1 MATKRKSVPARTATV
16 EGLFHRVV
24 AILEQAR
31 ARVVRTVNSEMV
43 LAYWHIG
50 REIVELL
57 QAGEER
63 AEYGNRVI
71 EQLAARLRTRYG
83 RGFSTA
89 NLRYFRTFYQVYADR
104 TPEIRQTASGELGP
118 APASVKIRHT
128 PSGVLDDLASAVD
141 QADGIRGFSPALGWS
156 HYQTLLQVDH
166 KAARLFYEIEAE
178 KDGWSVRHLERQIHG
193 LLFARLIKSRDKAGL
208 LDLVSKGQALHEPID
223 TIKDPYVLDFLDL
236 PDAPALHES
245 QIESAIIA
253 HLQEFLLELGKGFA
267 FVARQKRLSF
277 EDEHLYVDL
286 VFYNCILKC
295 YVLVDLKIGKLT
307 HQDVGQMDGY
317 VRLFDDRFTSP
328 GDNPTIGLI
337 LCAQKND
344 AVARYS
350 VLSES
355 KQIFAAKYVK
365 YLPTEAELRHELQ
378 RERRLLEM
386 CRPVALKRAEKP

>member
-1 MATKRKSVPARTATV
+1 MGEFSESVV
-16 EGLFHRVV
+16 EDTTL
-24 AILEQAR
+24 ALLESLGW
-31 ARVVRTVNSEMV
+31 T
-43 LAYWHIG
+43 
-50 REIVELL
+50 
-57 QAGEER
+57 
-63 AEYGNRVI
+63 AEYGPEIAPGEIAAERKDYSGRV
-71 EQLAARLRTRYG
+71 
-83 RGFSTA
+83 
-89 NLRYFRTFYQVYADR
+89 
-104 TPEIRQTASGELGP
+104 PEIRHLAGGELRP

-141 QADGIRGFSPALGWS
+141 QASFIRGFSPALGWS

-178 KDGWSVRHLERQIHG
+178 RDGWSVRHLERQIHG
-193 LLFARLIKSRDKAGL
+193 LLFARLIKSRDKAGA
-208 LDLVSKGQALHEPID
+208 LDMAREGQALRAPID

-236 PDAPALHES
+236 PEAPALHES

-267 FVARQKRLSF
+267 FVARQKRLTF

-295 YVLVDLKIGKLT
+295 YVLVDLKIGRLT

-317 VRLFDDRFTSP
+317 VRLFDDRLTSP

-344 AVARYS
+344 AVAKYS
-350 VLSES
+350 VLSGS
-355 KQIFAAKYVK
+355 KQIFAAKYLK
-365 YLPTEAELRHELQ
+365 YLPTEAELRRELQ
-378 RERRLLEM
+378 RERHLLDT
-386 CRPVALKRAEKP
+386 RRSIWEKP